1 MILGTELLNESESR
15 LLLVMKTWMYLSL
28 ICVVGC
34 SSATPR
40 VVVRPLPAPAVEPL
54 GKIRCAEVVRAYH
67 VGRYVDPNHP
77 LAMHEQHPVYRVEAS
92 SRWDL
97 HPGPPWPA
105 TANLLNPPPDAAF
118 SPPPV
123 NDAVIA
129 EIGRQREATDR
140 VIQEARRLAQSHEEF
155 QRVIQQMQT
164 VVTNHV
170 RLSSR
175 FAEIEQRVT
184 DFAKDLQRLVTPATD
199 STTNDVQIV
208 EPEAPVSEP

>member
-1 MILGTELLNESESR
+1 MKYLALIPLVLVASCASR
-15 LLLVMKTWMYLSL
+15 PKSQ
-28 ICVVGC
+28 I
-34 SSATPR
+34 A
-40 VVVRPLPAPAVEPL
+40 VRPLPPPAVEP
-54 GKIRCAEVVRAYH
+54 IEAVRYAEVVRAYH

-92 SRWDL
+92 ARWNL
-97 HPGPPWPA
+97 HPGPLWPA
-105 TANLLNPPPDAAF
+105 TTNLLNPPHDAAF

-140 VIQEARRLAQSHEEF
+140 VINEARRLAQSHEEF

-164 VVTNHV
+164 VVTNQV

-175 FAEIEQRVT
+175 LADAEQRVA
-184 DFAKDLQRLVTPATD
+184 DFAKDLQRLAAPATAP
-199 STTNDVQIV
+199 TTNDVPAV
-208 EPEAPVSEP
+208 EPEAPAPGR

>member
-1 MILGTELLNESESR
+1 MKYLALIPLVLVASCASR
-15 LLLVMKTWMYLSL
+15 PKPQ
-28 ICVVGC
+28 I
-34 SSATPR
+34 A
-40 VVVRPLPAPAVEPL
+40 VRPLPPPAMEP
-54 GKIRCAEVVRAYH
+54 IEAVRYAEVVRAYH

-92 SRWDL
+92 ARWNL
-97 HPGPPWPA
+97 HPGPLWPA
-105 TANLLNPPPDAAF
+105 TTNLLNPPPDAAF

-140 VIQEARRLAQSHEEF
+140 VINEARRLAQSHEEF

-164 VVTNHV
+164 VVTNQV

-175 FAEIEQRVT
+175 LADTEQRVAN
-184 DFAKDLQRLVTPATD
+184 FAKDLQRLVAPAAAP
-199 STTNDVQIV
+199 TTNAVPAA
-208 EPEAPVSEP
+208 EPEVPAPGR